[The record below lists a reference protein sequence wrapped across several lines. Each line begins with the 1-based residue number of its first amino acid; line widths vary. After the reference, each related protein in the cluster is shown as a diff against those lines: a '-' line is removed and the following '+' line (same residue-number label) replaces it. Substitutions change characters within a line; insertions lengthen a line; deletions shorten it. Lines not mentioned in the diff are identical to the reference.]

1 MSKKMLRAAPVLWKP
16 YAGALW
22 GGVLKPPRSYTPP
35 EDQ

>member
-1 MSKKMLRAAPVLWKP
+1 MSKMQQAVPVLWKL

-22 GGVLKPPRSYTPP
+22 GGVLMPLRSYTPP